1 MPSKKKQQE
10 VAIEEMPEE
19 PIKTVQNEKPKK
31 TRTMTP
37 EMLEKLKHARELALK
52 ARREKPKIE
61 EEHKQIKET
70 FGQKLNEVET
80 FKTLKQKAKQE
91 ADEEV
96 KKNEIVSINKR
107 LEDLYGK
114 FDGYLQEKAVRR
126 QLKEQTRQ
134 EKKTSEI
141 VRELPAAVS
150 KNMLE
155 QQLKD
160 LEIQRWRQRYFG
172 L

>member
-1 MPSKKKQQE
+1 MPSKKNQPQPVIEQQE
-10 VAIEEMPEE
+10 LEEKQVYQP
-19 PIKTVQNEKPKK
+19 EKPKK
-31 TRTMTP
+31 SRTMTP

-52 ARREKPKIE
+52 AKKEKAAIE
-61 EEHKQIKET
+61 QEHKVIKET
-70 FGQKLNEVET
+70 FGQKVNDVET

-96 KKNEIVSINKR
+96 KKNEIVAINKR

-126 QLKEQTRQ
+126 QQKDQARQ
-134 EKKTSEI
+134 EKKASEI
-141 VRELPAAVS
+141 VKELPAAIS

-160 LEIQRWRQRYFG
+160 LEVQRWRQRYFG